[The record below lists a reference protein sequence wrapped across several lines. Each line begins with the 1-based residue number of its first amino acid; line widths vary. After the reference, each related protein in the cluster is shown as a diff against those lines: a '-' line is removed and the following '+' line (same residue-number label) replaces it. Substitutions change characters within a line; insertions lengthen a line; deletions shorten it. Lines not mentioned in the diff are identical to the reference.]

1 MTRGFWV
8 IFGLGVWVLS
18 GALGCPPS
26 VWADVRAVE
35 PENSRAGLVATSP
48 AESGGSE
55 VNLVPPKGFGPFL
68 VLGAP
73 HPLAFGLRLR
83 YSLKLDF
90 EAEGGL
96 LSFGLG
102 ARRLSISHTQV
113 STRWF
118 PRAGGFFLGA
128 NVGYQSVAIV
138 GPIPITEEEGA
149 IRFSALYVSPGVG
162 YEWKYTSGLT
172 LGVGLAWQ
180 FPLVS
185 SGAFYQGDVPD
196 SRRSLARIAGLP
208 LPNLTLLK
216 LGWMFPLN

>member
-1 MTRGFWV
+1 MRVFSAS
-8 IFGLGVWVLS
+8 FGLGLWMLGV
-18 GALGCPPS
+18 ALGWAAD
-26 VWADVRAVE
+26 VHADVRTGE
-35 PENSRAGLVATSP
+35 PENFGAGVVAASP
-48 AESGGSE
+48 AEAAGSE
-55 VNLVPPKGFGPFL
+55 AHLVPSRAFGPFL

-83 YSLKLDF
+83 HSVKLDF

-128 NVGYQSVAIV
+128 HVGYQSVAIV

-208 LPNLTLLK
+208 LPSLTLLK